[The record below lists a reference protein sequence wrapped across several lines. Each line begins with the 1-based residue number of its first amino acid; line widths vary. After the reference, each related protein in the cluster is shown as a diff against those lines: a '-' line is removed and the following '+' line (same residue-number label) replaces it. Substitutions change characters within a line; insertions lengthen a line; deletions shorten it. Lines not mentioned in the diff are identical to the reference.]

1 MNKISEETKQQ
12 VINLKKEGKTYD
24 QIIELV
30 NISKGAISTIC
41 KEANLGRT
49 IKVPIELTPE
59 KIQECQ
65 QLYDEIGNIKKV
77 AKQTGISY
85 DRLRNVIV
93 SQTITPKNSYDCV
106 KTRRANTK
114 EKLIKY
120 KGGKCEICGYDK
132 CNQALEFHHVNPE
145 EKSFTISQSNIY
157 KNLTILKQEVDKCIL
172 VCANCHREIHA
183 GVTQV

>member
-93 SQTITPKNSYDCV
+93 S
-106 KTRRANTK
+106 
-114 EKLIKY
+114 
-120 KGGKCEICGYDK
+120 
-132 CNQALEFHHVNPE
+132 
-145 EKSFTISQSNIY
+145 
-157 KNLTILKQEVDKCIL
+157 
-172 VCANCHREIHA
+172 
-183 GVTQV
+183 